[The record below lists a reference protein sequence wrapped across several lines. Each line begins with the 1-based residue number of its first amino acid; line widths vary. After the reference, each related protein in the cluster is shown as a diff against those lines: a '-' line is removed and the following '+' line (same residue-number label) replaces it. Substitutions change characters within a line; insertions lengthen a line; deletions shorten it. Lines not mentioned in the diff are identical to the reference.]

1 MMKEKIIKYILLTTL
16 IVQVTL
22 LGYLSIYFFINE
34 KVENYTDIKVSGN
47 KLLSEEQYISLI
59 TSEESNKEISLNYIK
74 TKLESHPYVL
84 NADVLLNSIN
94 VLEISIE
101 EKQLYSIIIKNSE
114 PYFVTNDFE
123 LIKIFPFTNSPAL
136 PLIVMNENLNSSI
149 VKNEQ
154 IIVAFKVIDTLR
166 ELNQEL
172 LERLTEINLSDKK
185 NLVLLFKNIN
195 APVLMNKTNIV
206 KELVSLSELMNLDN
220 SIFLDSNTRYIDLRF
235 NNQIIIG

>member
-1 MMKEKIIKYILLTTL
+1 MKEKIIKYLLITTL

-34 KVENYTDIKVSGN
+34 KVENYSDIKVSGN

-59 TSEESNKEISLNYIK
+59 TSDELNDETSLNLIK

-84 NADVLLNSIN
+84 NADVILNSKN

-101 EKQLYSIIIKNSE
+101 EKQIYSIIIKNSE
-114 PYFVTNDFE
+114 SYFVTNDFE
-123 LIKIFPFTNSPAL
+123 LIKIIPFTNSPAL

-149 VKNEQ
+149 VKNEEM
-154 IIVAFKVIDTLR
+154 IIAFKVIDTLR
-166 ELNQEL
+166 ELNKEL
-172 LERLTEINLSDKK
+172 LERLTEINLSNKK
-185 NLVLLFKNIN
+185 YLVLLFKNIN

-206 KELVSLSELMNLDN
+206 KELASFNELMNLDN
-220 SIFLDSNTRYIDLRF
+220 SIYLDSNTRYIDLRF
-235 NNQIIIG
+235 NNQIVIG